1 MKRKVVVVIDHQNT
15 WAQTDE
21 NKVSIEEVYAAIL
34 REAQKEGEVV
44 DVRSFVPI
52 YQNAPESWHAINQ
65 LALKFGITIEACA
78 VLREGQHYKD
88 VVDLAVLR
96 WIIQYGSSA
105 DLVVLVTGDGD
116 FTVAAN
122 ELKKRGIEV
131 IGRVVRF
138 KNTSTV
144 LFDVLDMRE
153 LNLTVPPIVVSPNNP
168 FFLALAKALSSEEK
182 LGKEEK
188 KRIKRLAQAERML
201 QKIAASQ
208 EMSLPMLTDSLA
220 NKLKIAQE
228 ECWQIVEVL
237 TALGIVQL
245 QPMMVLGATSQPA
258 SQLQSLEAVIGINNS
273 QG

>member
-1 MKRKVVVVIDHQNT
+1 MKKKVVVVIDHQNT

-34 REAQKEGEVV
+34 REAQREGEVV
-44 DVRSFVPI
+44 DIRSFVPI

-144 LFDVLDMRE
+144 LFDVLAMRE
-153 LNLTVPPIVVSPNNP
+153 LDLAVPPIVVSPNNQ
-168 FFLALAKALSSEEK
+168 FFLALAKAMASEEK

-188 KRIKRLAQAERML
+188 NRLKKLARTEKVLPEIPSEGMTLPLLVANL
-201 QKIAASQ
+201 AS
-208 EMSLPMLTDSLA
+208 
-220 NKLKIAQE
+220 KLKVVPE

-237 TALGIVQL
+237 VALDIVQL
-245 QPMMVLGATSQPA
+245 QPMMVLGATSQPS
-258 SQLQSLEAVIGINNS
+258 SQLQSLEATIGLNNG